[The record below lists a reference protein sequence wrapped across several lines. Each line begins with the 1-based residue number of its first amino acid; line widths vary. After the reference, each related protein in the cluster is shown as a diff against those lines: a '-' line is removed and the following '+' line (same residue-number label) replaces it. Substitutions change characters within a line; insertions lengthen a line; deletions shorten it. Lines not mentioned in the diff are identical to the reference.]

1 MFVESAP
8 QLKYTFSGHEK
19 FQCRHLWLKKGYDYL
34 QLGKSFLEEDSVIE
48 LGVGK
53 NMVASIRFW
62 LKAFGIT
69 DNQDQIT
76 QVGELLFSKDGFD
89 EYLEDDASLWLLHY
103 LLVKTNFAST
113 YSLIFNEF
121 RKERN
126 EFSTENFEAF
136 IKRKSDAIPSLS
148 FNPNTIQNDFD
159 IFRKMYVSSEE
170 DYKNIDDSFL
180 GLLTDLHLVGT
191 IQKEEESIVADKTK
205 KRTKQVLFLENTDR
219 ESLPVEIF
227 LFSILDNTG
236 YGSSIS
242 LPALENDFNSPGNIF
257 ALSKTGLVT
266 KIQEAQEKY
275 PNDIIY
281 TDHAGIKELQ
291 FKRKIDPIEMLTS
304 YYEK

>member
-1 MFVESAP
+1 MLIEDTISCKF
-8 QLKYTFSGHEK
+8 TFSGHEK

-34 QLGKSFLEEDSVIE
+34 QLSKSFTDEDAVID

-62 LKAFGIT
+62 LRSFGIT
-69 DNQDQIT
+69 NAQDQIT
-76 QVGELLFSKDGFD
+76 PVGELLLKDGGFD

-103 LLVKTNFAST
+103 LLIKSGYAST

-126 EFSTENFEAF
+126 EFNSDNFEAF
-136 IKRKSDAIPSLS
+136 VKRKSEVIPNLS
-148 FNPNTIQNDFD
+148 FNSNTIQNDFD

-170 DYKNIDDSFL
+170 DYKTIDDSFI
-180 GLLTDLHLVGT
+180 GILTDLHLVGT
-191 IQKEEESIVADKTK
+191 IQKEEENSVSDKNK
-205 KRTKQVLFLENTDR
+205 KRTRQLLYIDNTEREN
-219 ESLPVEIF
+219 LPVEV
-227 LFSILDNTG
+227 LVYSILDNPN

-257 ALSKTGLVT
+257 SISRSGLVA
-266 KIQEAQEKY
+266 KILEAQEKF
-275 PNDIIY
+275 PLDIVY

-291 FKRKIDPIEMLTS
+291 FKRRIDPLEMLTS

>member
-1 MFVESAP
+1 MLIESAP
-8 QLKYTFSGHEK
+8 QIKYTFSGHEK

-34 QLGKSFLEEDSVIE
+34 KLGKSFLDDDAVIE

-69 DNQDQIT
+69 DSQDQIT
-76 QVGELLFSKDGFD
+76 QVGEFLFKNNGFD
-89 EYLEDDASLWLLHY
+89 EFVEDDASLWLLHY

-136 IKRKSDAIPSLS
+136 IKRKSDVIPSLN

-191 IQKEEESIVADKTK
+191 IQKEEESLVYDKIK

-219 ESLPVEIF
+219 ENLPVEIF
-227 LFSILDNTG
+227 LYSILDNPS
-236 YGSSIS
+236 YGASIS

-257 ALSKTGLVT
+257 ALSRTGLVS
-266 KIQEAQEKY
+266 KIQEAQDKY

-291 FKRKIDPIEMLTS
+291 FKQKIDPIEMLTS